1 MRGRRRG
8 SEVCLSALLWTVSSF
23 SPAVVPAADENPLR
37 TELKEGER
45 EALRR
50 AITGAARRLDRP
62 RCQQI
67 FRDFKDAS
75 GRPLQEGLDAV
86 GRTGATLLQ
95 DWIFFA
101 DGQRE
106 ARCTDSRVLAFTQP
120 GSRSVWICGR
130 RLAHERWRDPAWT
143 ELVMIHEAL
152 HVLGLGEDPPS
163 AEAISRRVLERCG
176 G

>member
-1 MRGRRRG
+1 MRGRRAT
-8 SEVCLSALLWTVSSF
+8 EVCVSALLWSVSSF
-23 SPAVVPAADENPLR
+23 SPAVVRAADGSPLR

-50 AITGAARRLDRP
+50 AITGAARRLERP

-67 FRDFKDAS
+67 FQDFKDAS

-86 GRTGATLLQ
+86 GRTGPMLLR

-101 DGQRE
+101 DGRHE
-106 ARCTDSRVLAFTQP
+106 ARCAESRVLAFTQP

-130 RLAHERWRDPAWT
+130 RFSQERWRDPAWT

-176 G
+176 E